1 MKTISD
7 VTRGI
12 WVGFAAFYDRGETE
26 TAPIL
31 HIFEELWK
39 VEEAEEDPAASHPLA
54 PFWQPHSYRGAD
66 GRSSRYSVKLWGQ
79 NNRAGVKLC
88 ARRDDSPRRL
98 HEGPGERPAPATG
111 LSKGGLE
118 NKPLLMINAGD
129 FAGGSVPSVFRCFR
143 KSQPKQYA
151 SQNTEMQSASCKRR
165 WDLKSLD

>member
-1 MKTISD
+1 MKTTSD

-26 TAPIL
+26 TIPIL

-54 PFWQPHSYRGAD
+54 SFWQPHHYRGAD
-66 GRSSRYSVKLWGQ
+66 GRSLRYKLWGQ
-79 NNRAGVKLC
+79 TKRVGVKLC
-88 ARRDDSPRRL
+88 ARTDDSLRRL
-98 HEGPGERPAPATG
+98 HEGPGERPTPATG

-129 FAGGSVPSVFRCFR
+129 FAGGLVPRVFGCFR

-151 SQNTEMQSASCKRR
+151 SQNTEMQNASCKRR
-165 WDLKSLD
+165 WNLKSLD